1 MCGNFTQYVC
11 KCNLSI
17 RFYNSDYF
25 SLSIDTGLLSS
36 IFKAYFTGI
45 FICRTT
51 DILIMKFYCIVQWI
65 KPPSF
70 IWNSDLL
77 STSSISPYNKLLY
90 MWYFKISFLVRN
102 FFVDLFWIDFIISSP
117 LLFVNTIFHFYYF
130 YWIILCLF
138 FIFSVFYH
146 KIIQLLNVNLCVF

>member
-51 DILIMKFYCIVQWI
+51 DTVSYTHLDVYKRQ
-65 KPPSF
+65 SF
-70 IWNSDLL
+70 GDPAQNSEAA
-77 STSSISPYNKLLY
+77 
-90 MWYFKISFLVRN
+90 
-102 FFVDLFWIDFIISSP
+102 
-117 LLFVNTIFHFYYF
+117 
-130 YWIILCLF
+130 
-138 FIFSVFYH
+138 
-146 KIIQLLNVNLCVF
+146 Q

>member
-1 MCGNFTQYVC
+1 MFLYTSSNTFELCVVTLLNMSANAIY
-11 KCNLSI
+11 LSGF

-70 IWNSDLL
+70 IFPIDLFSPTYEIQIFYPL
-77 STSSISPYNKLLY
+77 LPYLHIINCYICDISKFPFSSETFL
-90 MWYFKISFLVRN
+90 WISFGLT
-102 FFVDLFWIDFIISSP
+102 L
-117 LLFVNTIFHFYYF
+117 
-130 YWIILCLF
+130 
-138 FIFSVFYH
+138 
-146 KIIQLLNVNLCVF
+146 

>member
-70 IWNSDLL
+70 IFPIDLFSPTYEIQIFYPL
-77 STSSISPYNKLLY
+77 LPYLHIINCYICDISKFPFSSETFL
-90 MWYFKISFLVRN
+90 WISFG
-102 FFVDLFWIDFIISSP
+102 F
-117 LLFVNTIFHFYYF
+117 
-130 YWIILCLF
+130 F
-138 FIFSVFYH
+138 FIY
-146 KIIQLLNVNLCVF
+146 